1 MKTKYSDK
9 GPALFGS
16 VNNLIKASNLSRKK
30 VKHFLHT
37 EPAYTKYR
45 TVIRKT
51 PRLKVIVYDVDEIW
65 SLDLAFV
72 DKLAQYNHDVKYLL
86 VAVDCMSRYLRVQPL
101 KSKYATTTAEAFKLM
116 ITTKQPEKVWVDK
129 GTEFKGSFEALCKK
143 KGINTYSTES
153 EKKSAFAER
162 NIRSLKNLI
171 YKYLEDKWTYSY
183 IDKLQDFVNAIN
195 SRTNRVTNL
204 APNKVTKKDV
214 PRLISLRAKQ
224 SLKLVRRPKLY
235 VGDYVRL
242 AKVFARVTNNRSPM
256 KCLKFLTYQHEIPQ
270 HTI

>member
-30 VKHFLHT
+30 SKHFLHT
-37 EPAYTKYR
+37 EPSYTKYR
-45 TVIRKT
+45 TVIQKN
-51 PRLKVIVYDVDEIW
+51 PRLKVIFYDIAEIW

-72 DKLAQYNHDVKYLL
+72 DKLAQYNHDDKYLL

-116 ITTKQPEKVWVDK
+116 ITTKQP
-129 GTEFKGSFEALCKK
+129 GTEFKGSFEPLCKK

-153 EKKSAFAER
+153 EKKSVFAER

-195 SRTNRVTNL
+195 GQQIVSQIL
-204 APNKVTKKDV
+204 HQKK
-214 PRLISLRAKQ
+214 
-224 SLKLVRRPKLY
+224 
-235 VGDYVRL
+235 
-242 AKVFARVTNNRSPM
+242 
-256 KCLKFLTYQHEIPQ
+256 
-270 HTI
+270 